1 MLNNENSIT
10 ILYVEDED
18 DVREGYARALKRIS
32 TTLITAEDGE
42 IGLKLYKEHLPD
54 IVVSDIK
61 MPNMNGIEMA
71 KAIRTINPNT
81 NIIFTSAHSESAYL
95 LEAIELQVEGYL
107 LKPVDKKLLVSLVK
121 KLSKNILLQK
131 ENDLQREIVQH
142 IMDSENSISLV
153 FDAKEISYASKSFL
167 TLTQAESIEHFKET
181 QAELFNTLYKNLYQ
195 HISLLN
201 NSNNTIIINNKS
213 FLISISKIT
222 QTNFLLNLTD
232 ITKMEE
238 DRVITT
244 KKAYIDRLTQVY
256 NRNKFEEVFE
266 YQLKQVKR
274 NHHPFCLAMLDIDH
288 FKEFNDTYGHLIGD
302 EILIL
307 LSQTMLNDMR
317 ESDLFARWGGE
328 EFVILFNNT
337 NITDALALSQRFRK
351 HIENMQHSTDKQI
364 TASFGVTQ
372 YIPNDTMKRM
382 IQRADEALY
391 KAKESGRNRV
401 ESNL

>member
-1 MLNNENSIT
+1 MINDTKSLT

-18 DVREGYARALKRIS
+18 DVREGYARALQRVS
-32 TTLITAEDGE
+32 TKLITAQDGK
-42 IGLKLYKEHLPD
+42 IGLALYKEHLPD

-61 MPNMNGIEMA
+61 MPNMNGIEMV
-71 KAIRTINPNT
+71 KEIRNINPQT

-107 LKPVDKKLLVSLVK
+107 LKPVQKKSLIELIK
-121 KLSKNILLQK
+121 KLSKNILLKK
-131 ENDLQREIVQH
+131 ENEVQKEIVQH
-142 IMDSENSISLV
+142 IMDSEKSISLV
-153 FDAKEISYASKSFL
+153 FDDKEIAYASKAFL
-167 TLTQAESIEHFKET
+167 NINSAKNIDEFKEMHKD
-181 QAELFNTLYKNLYQ
+181 LFNKLHSY
-195 HISLLN
+195 IES
-201 NSNNTIIINNKS
+201 NSHSNKKIVINDKS
-213 FLISISKIT
+213 FLVSISKIT

-244 KKAYIDRLTQVY
+244 KKAYIDKLTQAY
-256 NRNKFEEVFE
+256 NRHKFEEVFE

-274 NHHPFCLAMLDIDH
+274 TQQTFSLAILDIDH
-288 FKEFNDTYGHLIGD
+288 FKEFNDKYGHLVGD

-307 LSQTMLNDMR
+307 LTKTIQNNLR

-337 NITDALALSQRFRK
+337 TINDALNLSEHFRK
-351 HIENMQHSTDKQI
+351 SIEDMNHQTSRRV

-372 YIPNDTMKRM
+372 YRDSDSMNDM
-382 IQRADEALY
+382 IQRADNALY
-391 KAKESGRNRV
+391 QAKNSGRNQV
-401 ESNL
+401 KSSM